1 MQENIEK
8 DLWQLVAT
16 KYIQLKILAKD
27 RLRENRRKHYC
38 KLI

>member
-8 DLWQLVAT
+8 DLSHLATT
-16 KYIQLKILAKD
+16 KYIQLKLLSKD
-27 RLRENRRKHYC
+27 RIRENRRKHYC